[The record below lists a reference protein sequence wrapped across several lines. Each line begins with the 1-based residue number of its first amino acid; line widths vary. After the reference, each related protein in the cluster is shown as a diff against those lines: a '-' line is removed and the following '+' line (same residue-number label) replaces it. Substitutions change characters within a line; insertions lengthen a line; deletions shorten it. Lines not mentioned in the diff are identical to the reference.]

1 MKGRPKGGKRWMKVR
16 GGELSLLEMKNVPIY
31 KISEDLSYDYRNFVV
46 RLTCDSDLR
55 CGKISL

>member
-1 MKGRPKGGKRWMKVR
+1 MTRSGVNQGLDLQNIKK
-16 GGELSLLEMKNVPIY
+16 
-31 KISEDLSYDYRNFVV
+31 DLSYDCRNFVV